1 MSDEKKKKQKTKA
14 IVINFNFGE
23 FGGDK
28 YLPWS
33 MQSILCQPAVIG
45 TIGYLSYL
53 CFFFLFFWSYF
64 VFCLPKASLSWHCE
78 LKLGQFTMQK
88 EILIKLLTPTNKH
101 VN

>member
-1 MSDEKKKKQKTKA
+1 MSDEKKQNTQKTKA

-53 CFFFLFFWSYF
+53 YFFCFSEAILCSIYPKPLFL
-64 VFCLPKASLSWHCE
+64 
-78 LKLGQFTMQK
+78 GT
-88 EILIKLLTPTNKH
+88 

>member
-1 MSDEKKKKQKTKA
+1 MKKKKNTQKTKE
-14 IVINFNFGE
+14 ILINFNFGE

-28 YLPWS
+28 YHPWS

-53 CFFFLFFWSYF
+53 CFLCFSEAILCSIYPKPLFL
-64 VFCLPKASLSWHCE
+64 
-78 LKLGQFTMQK
+78 GT
-88 EILIKLLTPTNKH
+88 